1 MIKPQSAI
9 VPSIYEKSAGG
20 TLSYDIFSKLL
31 SDRIVM
37 VGGEDITTEG
47 SNLLIAQLLY
57 LESLDDK
64 KPINMYINC
73 PGGSVLAG
81 LAIYDTMQHLKSPVA
96 TLVMGHA
103 MSFGLVLLAA
113 GTKGMRSA
121 MPHARIMMHQP
132 LIHGGGISGQAT
144 DIEIEAAEMVYHKR
158 SLAEILANHTG
169 KTTEQILKDGERNNY
184 FSAQQALEYGFVDR
198 VVNSAKDA
206 KSTGKTYFDEK

>member
-1 MIKPQSAI
+1 MPI

-31 SDRIVM
+31 SDRIIF
-37 VGGEDITTEG
+37 VGSEDVSTDA

-64 KPINMYINC
+64 KAIQMYINC

-81 LAIYDTMQHLKSPVA
+81 LAIYDTMQHLKCPIS
-96 TLVMGHA
+96 TLVVGHA

-113 GTKGMRSA
+113 GTKGMRYA

-132 LIHGGGISGQAT
+132 LIMGGGISGQAT
-144 DIEIEAAEMVYHKR
+144 DIQIEAAEMVYHKN
-158 SLAEILANHTG
+158 SLAQILANHTG
-169 KTTEQILKDGERNNY
+169 QTLEKVLADGERNAY
-184 FSAQQALEYGFVDR
+184 FSAEQALAYGFVDR
-198 VVNSAKDA
+198 VVTSGRDA
-206 KSTGKTYFDEK
+206 KSANKPYFDEK

>member
-1 MIKPQSAI
+1 MPI

-31 SDRIVM
+31 SDRIIF
-37 VGGEDITTEG
+37 VGSEDVSTDA

-64 KPINMYINC
+64 KPIQMYINC

-81 LAIYDTMQHLKSPVA
+81 LAIYDTMQHLKCPVS
-96 TLVMGHA
+96 TLVVGHA

-113 GTKGMRSA
+113 GTKGMRYA

-132 LIHGGGISGQAT
+132 LIMGGGISGQAT
-144 DIEIEAAEMVYHKR
+144 DIQIEAKEMIYHKN
-158 SLAEILANHTG
+158 SLAQILANHTG
-169 KTTEQILKDGERNNY
+169 KSLEQVLADGERNAY
-184 FSAQQALEYGFVDR
+184 FSAQEAMEYGFVDK
-198 VVNSAKDA
+198 VVER
-206 KSTGKTYFDEK
+206 TGKPTVKPYFDEK

>member
-1 MIKPQSAI
+1 MPL
-9 VPSIYEKSAGG
+9 VPSIYEKSAGS

-31 SDRIVM
+31 SDRIIF
-37 VGGEDITTEG
+37 VGSEDVSTDA

-64 KPINMYINC
+64 KPIQMYINC

-81 LAIYDTMQHLKSPVA
+81 LAIYDTMQHLKCPVS
-96 TLVMGHA
+96 TLVVGHA

-113 GTKGMRSA
+113 GTPGLRYA

-144 DIEIEAAEMVYHKR
+144 DIEIEAREMIYHKN
-158 SLAEILANHTG
+158 SLAQILANHTG
-169 KTTEQILKDGERNNY
+169 KTLEQILADGERNAY
-184 FSAQQALEYGFVDR
+184 FSAQQAMEYGFVDKVISPTSR
-198 VVNSAKDA
+198 K
-206 KSTGKTYFDEK
+206 